1 MQVLRLYVRPNL
13 SQRST
18 AMSRT
23 SCRSDIESGLGFA
36 KAGHA
41 LAMVASW
48 PGRVLRVLRERR
60 QLAMLDEGMLKDIGI
75 SKADAY
81 REWSRSFWDLPSE
94 LGTSERRRPST
105 CCE

>member
-1 MQVLRLYVRPNL
+1 MTRI
-13 SQRST
+13 
-18 AMSRT
+18 
-23 SCRSDIESGLGFA
+23 SCRTDIESGFGFA

-41 LAMVASW
+41 LAVVASW

-60 QLAMLDEGMLKDIGI
+60 QLAMLDEATLKDIGI

-81 REWSRSFWDLPSE
+81 REWSRAFWDLPGE
-94 LGTSERRRPST
+94 LGNNERRRPRT